1 MRTKSFA
8 AAEEK
13 LVVSDSSGP
22 ASPKVLTLEQWQA
35 LAAQASAA
43 ATPQPSPIKG
53 SLFGQFYHEPDE
65 ESIIDTVLATL
76 EEKLKQADKA
86 QALSLGIKV
95 SADCNKSVE
104 KVSTTLVDTHFPAY
118 KTGECHPGVK
128 ALITKYKIDT
138 AAKLTRT
145 SLAALLRAIASRRV
159 HIVSR
164 DLHL

>member
-1 MRTKSFA
+1 M
-8 AAEEK
+8 
-13 LVVSDSSGP
+13 
-22 ASPKVLTLEQWQA
+22 EQWQA
-35 LAAQASAA
+35 PAAQASVA

-76 EEKLKQADKA
+76 EEKLKQAESLA
-86 QALSLGIKV
+86 LGIKV

-118 KTGECHPGVK
+118 QTGECHPGVT

-145 SLAALLRAIASRRV
+145 SLAALPRATASRRV